1 MAQRKIKMVALD
13 LDGTLLSSDKTLG
26 ALSKEILTRLYKKG
40 IHITLSTGRAFHHTH
55 HVAALLGF
63 PVHIVCVDGA
73 YILPLGYKDP
83 ILKPF
88 PTGLIRE
95 ILELLK
101 DDLPYVYLFTKDQIW
116 CRNCQEVNEQ
126 IYGWG
131 SQLFSSE
138 LNFTADLQILQ
149 IVYINTAAEA
159 DALHQLL
166 RKEMPSLPAEL
177 SLSLEP
183 GYHQITIRPPG
194 VNKGTG
200 LETLAGLLGH
210 KLEETVVF
218 GDWLNDLPMLEK
230 AGLAVT
236 PANSVAEVKAA
247 ADIISAYTS
256 DEDFVGRELERLL
269 AEKRI
274 IA

>member
-1 MAQRKIKMVALD
+1 MAERKVKMVALD

-26 ALSKEILTRLYKKG
+26 ALSKEILTGLYEKSV
-40 IHITLSTGRAFHHTH
+40 HITLSTGRAFHHTQ
-55 HVAALLGF
+55 HVSALLGF
-63 PVHIVCVDGA
+63 PVHIICVDGA
-73 YILPLGYKDP
+73 YILPLGYKEP

-88 PTGLIRE
+88 PAGLIRQ
-95 ILELLK
+95 ILDLLK
-101 DDLPYVYLFTKDQIW
+101 NDLPYVYLFTKDQIW
-116 CRNCQEVNEQ
+116 CRNCQEINEQ

-131 SQLFSSE
+131 NQLFASE
-138 LNFTADLQILQ
+138 LDLTGDLQILQ
-149 IVYINTAAEA
+149 IVYINTATEA
-159 DALHQLL
+159 DALHQRF

-177 SLSLEP
+177 SLSLDP
-183 GYHQITIRPPG
+183 GYNQITFRPPG
-194 VNKGTG
+194 VNKGSG
-200 LETLAGLLGH
+200 LETLAGLLGL
-210 KLEETVVF
+210 KLEETLVF

-230 AGLAVT
+230 AGLAVI
-236 PANSVAEVKAA
+236 PANSVDKVKAA